1 MFSDATYRDRVRT
14 QVPLRELTTMRVG
27 GPVDYLVDVQSL
39 DELKDVVHRVKTA
52 GARLLPLGEGSNI
65 IVVDEGVR
73 GVAIRLQMADIDIIE
88 NDDGILVKVGSG
100 LLWDALVEKM
110 VEQGLGGIEA
120 MSGVPGTVGASPV
133 QNIGCYGQEL
143 SDTFVSL
150 EAYDIEQEQLVTF
163 NREQCQFSYR
173 SSIFKTAT
181 DHRYIIL
188 SVTFKLYRTQRSAPR
203 YPDVQAYLLEKR
215 ITTPTISDIR
225 QAVLSVRH
233 AKSMVLDESDPNTRS
248 VGSFF
253 TNPIVTVEQS
263 NTLLQTYPDM
273 PHYSLPDGMVKIPA
287 AWLVERAGF
296 VKGYTDGNVG
306 ISSRHSLAVINK
318 GNATADEVISLG
330 HAIESQVGK
339 VFGIKLQREP
349 QIIS

>member
-14 QVPLRELTTMRVG
+14 QVPLSELTTMRVG
-27 GPVDYLVDVQSL
+27 GPVDYLVEVQSI
-39 DELKDVVHRVKTA
+39 DELKDVVRRVKNA

-73 GVAIRLQMADIDIIE
+73 GVAVRLLMDDISISD
-88 NDDGILVKVGSG
+88 NDNGVLVKVGAG
-100 LLWDALVEKM
+100 LPWDDLVEKM

-150 EAYDIEQEQLVTF
+150 EAYDIEAEQLVTF
-163 NREQCQFSYR
+163 TREQCQFSYR
-173 SSIFKTAT
+173 SSIFKTST
-181 DHRYIIL
+181 KHRYIIL
-188 SVTFKLYRTQRSAPR
+188 SVTLQLQRVQQSAPR
-203 YPDVQAYLLEKR
+203 YPDVQAYLLEQR
-215 ITTPTISDIR
+215 ITEPTIRDIR
-225 QAVLSVRH
+225 QAVLAVRQ
-233 AKSMVLDESDPNTRS
+233 AKSMVLSDDDPNTRS

-263 NTLLQTYPDM
+263 NTLLHTYPDM
-273 PHYSLPDGMVKIPA
+273 PHYFLSDGMVKIPA

-296 VKGYTDGNVG
+296 VKGYTEGNVG
-306 ISSRHSLAVINK
+306 ISSRHSLAIVNK
-318 GNATADEVISLG
+318 GNATADEVIALG
-330 HAIESQVGK
+330 QAIERQVKK
-339 VFGIKLQREP
+339 VFGIELHREP